1 MAPAGWATP
10 EQRAFLEE
18 ELKEYVQIGSKAY
31 KKCWPGLFQRWKD
44 LWPEQATALPDVPLG
59 QELDEGQN
67 RMLKEAVD
75 KRHKVSSLFS
85 HHWHP

>member
-1 MAPAGWATP
+1 M
-10 EQRAFLEE
+10 FLKE
-18 ELKEYVQIGSKAY
+18 ELKEYVRIGSKAY
-31 KKCWPGLFQRWKD
+31 KKCWPSLFQRWKD

-67 RMLKEAVD
+67 RVLKEAVD

-85 HHWHP
+85 HHWHL